1 MIPALLL
8 AILLT
13 TAGTTA
19 IPFRP
24 ASPAVR
30 TPVPDRDTAGKL
42 AILSLDLA
50 NAERRALGLSPLVS
64 DPALVRVARRYS
76 ARMRDLGIVG
86 HIAPDM
92 SGHTTGQRLAA
103 EGVSDS
109 VYGENVGMQASDRA
123 DPAVLVHRLH
133 QGLLSSPPHRANL
146 LNPDFNMAGV
156 GIALG
161 TTPAGDDGPDTGRRS
176 TRGGD
181 RSRTDIPAVWIA
193 QCFVARRLDLATAQA
208 RIVPE
213 GIEVELTGVVTGA
226 DPCRILLVRLG
237 GVADGD
243 GDTVES
249 DLRDR
254 RFSCR
259 LLLPSLAGRRTIDL
273 CPVLP
278 GRPVRATNALT
289 LDTDAPPPLTL
300 SSRLAWE

>member
-1 MIPALLL
+1 MNPALLL
-8 AILLT
+8 ALLLA
-13 TAGTTA
+13 TAET
-19 IPFRP
+19 P
-24 ASPAVR
+24 AAPECPAPPAAR
-30 TPVPDRDTAGKL
+30 APVPNRDAAGEL
-42 AILSLDLA
+42 AILSLDLV
-50 NAERRALGLSPLVS
+50 NAERRALGLFPLVS
-64 DPALVRVARRYS
+64 DPALVRVARRYA

-86 HIAPDM
+86 HVAPDM
-92 SGHTTGQRLAA
+92 SGHTPGKRLAA
-103 EGVSDS
+103 EGVSDA

-161 TTPAGDDGPDTGRRS
+161 TNPADSDGPEIGRRS
-176 TRGGD
+176 TRTGD
-181 RSRTDIPAVWIA
+181 GSRTDIPAVWIA
-193 QCFVARRLDLATAQA
+193 QCFVARRLDLAMAQA

-213 GIEVELTGVVTGA
+213 GIEVELVGVVTGA

-237 GVADGD
+237 GMAEGD
-243 GDTVES
+243 GNTVES

-259 LLLPSLAGRRTIDL
+259 LLLPSLCGRRTIEL
-273 CPVLP
+273 CPLSP
-278 GRPVRATNALT
+278 GRPVRVTNALI